1 MQPDRL
7 AQLTFIYIHTPEK
20 FESIDLPLLPL
31 CDESY
36 SRWHGRRSC
45 VVVVCR
51 AVLWNLF
58 IIVQAPRMYYNG
70 TAAAL
75 FVYVR
80 TAKRHIAKRRD
91 ESEKKIV
98 SGELASFIGFVMAA
112 SSRAAEIMASV
123 SVCVSASSLESMPAM
138 RNMWHY
144 LPFWVKFYT

>member
-1 MQPDRL
+1 LGRREAGLSAARSQTDSLSSRL
-7 AQLTFIYIHTPEK
+7 YIYTPEK

-45 VVVVCR
+45 VVVVVCR

-70 TAAAL
+70 TATAAL

-80 TAKRHIAKRRD
+80 SAKRHIAKKKRRKR
-91 ESEKKIV
+91 KKI
-98 SGELASFIGFVMAA
+98 GIG
-112 SSRAAEIMASV
+112 RTGIIYWIRH
-123 SVCVSASSLESMPAM
+123 VCE
-138 RNMWHY
+138 
-144 LPFWVKFYT
+144 